1 MGEKR
6 KHLRTRKTMVNFGR
20 DHGLRFLNPGRYRI
34 KDASK
39 DPPAYVGSFV
49 LNNDH
54 TGHNL
59 VIEED

>member
-20 DHGLRFLNPGRYRI
+20 DRI